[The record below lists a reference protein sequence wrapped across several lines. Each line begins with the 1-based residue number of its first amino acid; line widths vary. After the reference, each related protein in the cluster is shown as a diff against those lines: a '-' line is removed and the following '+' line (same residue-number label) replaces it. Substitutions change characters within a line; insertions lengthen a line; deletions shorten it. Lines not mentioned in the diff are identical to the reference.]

1 LETVQSDGSRK
12 NKIMKRYLFVDGTNL
27 YAGQYALFGPKR
39 YLDFSEFIK
48 QLEEEINKKF
58 DKIYFYASYSPR
70 GRRLTKKEKEYLTN
84 EYFFYKSVKK
94 TQKVVF
100 FQGYRSKASGKEKVV
115 DVKLASDLVSFSI
128 VKKYQD
134 GYLLTGD
141 ADFLEALFSSE
152 KFSKGVRN
160 NIICLENKI
169 MYRGSY
175 YFPTTIIR
183 LTGRKLGVKE
193 KYYKIVNLD
202 VNRLLGEIE

>member
-1 LETVQSDGSRK
+1 M
-12 NKIMKRYLFVDGTNL
+12 NRYLFVDGTNL
-27 YAGQYALFGPKR
+27 YAGQYALLGPKK
-39 YLDFSEFIK
+39 YLVFSQFIK
-48 QLEEEINKKF
+48 QIEDGINKKF

-70 GRRLTKKEKEYLTN
+70 SKRPTKKEKEFLAN
-84 EYFFYKSVKK
+84 EYFFYKGVKK

-100 FQGYRSKASGKEKVV
+100 FQGYRSKSSGKEKGV

-128 VKKYQD
+128 VRKYQD

-141 ADFLEALFSSE
+141 ADFLEALFDSN
-152 KFSKGVRN
+152 KFSKGVKN

-175 YFPTTIIR
+175 HFPTTIVR
-183 LTGRKLGVKE
+183 LTGKKLGIKE

-202 VNRLLGEIE
+202 INTVSEEINT